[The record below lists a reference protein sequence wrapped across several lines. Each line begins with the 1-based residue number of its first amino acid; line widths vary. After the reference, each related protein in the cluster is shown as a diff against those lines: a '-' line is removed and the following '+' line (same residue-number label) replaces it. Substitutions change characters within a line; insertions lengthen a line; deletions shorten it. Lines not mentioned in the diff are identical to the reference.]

1 MELTQQL
8 PDDNISIKN
17 FLRSFKRTDIS
28 RSETCKHIPL
38 KYINFMFKD
47 FGYVPGN
54 SFIQS
59 KKFNPRTFG
68 MDLDG
73 DIVTAK
79 SRNPFKTKYDYEL
92 VVDVE
97 RKYFAIVRIMHC
109 TNGFSYHDYLAK
121 RPCEVAKTM

>member
-1 MELTQQL
+1 M
-8 PDDNISIKN
+8 DNLSIKN
-17 FLRSFKRTDIS
+17 FLRSFKQTDIS
-28 RSETCKHIPL
+28 RSETCKRIPL

-54 SFIQS
+54 SFIHS
-59 KKFNPRTFG
+59 KRFDPGVLG

-73 DIVTAK
+73 DVITAK

-92 VVDVE
+92 VVNVE
-97 RKYFAIVRIMHC
+97 SKCFTIVRIAHC
-109 TNGFSYHDYLAK
+109 TNGYYYHDYLAK